1 MVALSSVFA
10 CHDGLHVVCAD
21 ARGPRRH
28 FHASAGGCPAERLHL
43 HVQSE
48 ALAAAMQEK
57 GARGGKGI
65 FKRKKAKGPNPLAMK
80 KGKKAA
86 QQQQSGGSQQKPH
99 RKRARR
105 RSAAAAGGADQAA

>member
-1 MVALSSVFA
+1 M
-10 CHDGLHVVCAD
+10 
-21 ARGPRRH
+21 
-28 FHASAGGCPAERLHL
+28 
-43 HVQSE
+43 QSE

-57 GARGGKGI
+57 GAGVGKGI

-86 QQQQSGGSQQKPH
+86 QQQQQSSGSQQKPH

-105 RSAAAAGGADQAA
+105 RGTAAASGADLAA